1 MGKGSKASHLTYL
14 GDSELGENVNIGCG
28 TITCNYDGFNKYKT
42 IIGNNVFVGSD
53 TQFVAPVTVGDNVLI
68 AAGSTITKDINTND
82 LAIARTQ
89 QLNIENKGKEIMEIN
104 KAKKNSKGK

>member
-1 MGKGSKASHLTYL
+1 MSPTAKPPNAGINISFHL
-14 GDSELGENVNIGCG
+14 
-28 TITCNYDGFNKYKT
+28 
-42 IIGNNVFVGSD
+42 
-53 TQFVAPVTVGDNVLI
+53 AVTVGDNVLI